1 MWHTAPILSDLAY
14 IIILEKLCL
23 PRTHWNHMQAFSA
36 LEKLHFRGGKK
47 FRLRAETERER
58 RVFGNVTGKQQNF
71 KMTMI
76 IIKMQQY

>member
-1 MWHTAPILSDLAY
+1 MH
-14 IIILEKLCL
+14 
-23 PRTHWNHMQAFSA
+23 AFSA

>member
-36 LEKLHFRGGKK
+36 LEKLHFRGGKNLDLELK
-47 FRLRAETERER
+47 LRGKD
-58 RVFGNVTGKQQNF
+58 VFLE
-71 KMTMI
+71 M
-76 IIKMQQY
+76 